1 MSRLY
6 LLLFLVMPVAELAV
20 LISVGK
26 ALGVLP
32 TLALLLLMAMAGV
45 ALLQYQGFMTLRK
58 LQERLAMG
66 ELPDQEL
73 LEGALLL
80 VGGLFLLIPG
90 FISDTLAFVC
100 LLPFSRHWLCR
111 TILNRQFL
119 KPYVKRPSSA
129 DADFDFPFSDGDKSG
144 PQTIEGEF
152 KRSDPN

>member
-6 LLLFLVMPVAELAV
+6 LLLFLVMPVAELTL

-26 ALGVLP
+26 AIGVLP
-32 TLALLLLMAMAGV
+32 TLVFLLLMAVSGV
-45 ALLQYQGFMTLRK
+45 ALLQYQGLMTLRK

-90 FISDTLAFVC
+90 FISDAMAFVC
-100 LLPFSRHWLCR
+100 LLPVSRRLICR

-119 KPYVKRPSSA
+119 KPYVKRPPFTDSGV
-129 DADFDFPFSDGDKSG
+129 DFPFSGGYKAG

-152 KRSDPN
+152 KRSDSN